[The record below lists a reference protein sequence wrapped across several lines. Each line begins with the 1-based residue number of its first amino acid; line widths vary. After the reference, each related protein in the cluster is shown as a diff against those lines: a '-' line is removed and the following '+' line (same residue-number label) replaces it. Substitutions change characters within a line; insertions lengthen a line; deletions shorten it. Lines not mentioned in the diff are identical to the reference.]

1 MSVPNNNGTAEK
13 RSPLLRVL
21 HTIYWIVFAI
31 SLVIVLAFAAFKIF
45 IDKPVVDN
53 PEIVIPPTSSVSPA
67 PGQPGGDQLMALA
80 VGMQPVRAQAL
91 AAYGIL
97 RLDAAGGV
105 QIQHRQCVVLR
116 HFHQNGAVH
125 MQRMHLILALIVRI
139 HFLIAV
145 ERGEDDDGLSDV
157 FFQKA
162 LHQHMAGAV
171 EGIHRAV
178 LKRAKRSIAVA
189 KVVGA
194 AEYHHRVGGGVHLF
208 DSGGKPALMRL
219 GGHAA
224 LTGDARAADAV
235 VVHGFQFV
243 FTPQNVRI
251 AVGGA
256 GGPHTLGDAVA
267 QHIDHAVFQFHK
279 ATSFAAVVSL
289 YLRFEQVSMR
299 RVNTIPVS
307 LCIPAFALYETACF
321 EYNGFIPHKGK
332 EKILMK
338 AFNVN
343 SGFLYGVTAVVIV
356 YVLAQSLFFLV
367 RAAKRA
373 RQLGIESSVIKKTI
387 LSSGLFS
394 VAPAVAI
401 LLGVITLSKFMGLPL
416 PWLRLSI
423 LGALTYE
430 LPAASTTATAMNL
443 SLSTAITDP
452 KAYSAIAWVM
462 TLGIIPGIFVVL
474 FGLKKIQS
482 GIVSIKS
489 KDPKWGELF
498 MSSMFLGM
506 ISAFVGTLFADVRMG
521 VPGFIPIVVAL
532 VSAVIMGILGIL
544 IKVCKMNWL
553 E

>member
-1 MSVPNNNGTAEK
+1 
-13 RSPLLRVL
+13 
-21 HTIYWIVFAI
+21 
-31 SLVIVLAFAAFKIF
+31 
-45 IDKPVVDN
+45 
-53 PEIVIPPTSSVSPA
+53 
-67 PGQPGGDQLMALA
+67 
-80 VGMQPVRAQAL
+80 
-91 AAYGIL
+91 
-97 RLDAAGGV
+97 
-105 QIQHRQCVVLR
+105 
-116 HFHQNGAVH
+116 
-125 MQRMHLILALIVRI
+125 
-139 HFLIAV
+139 
-145 ERGEDDDGLSDV
+145 
-157 FFQKA
+157 
-162 LHQHMAGAV
+162 
-171 EGIHRAV
+171 
-178 LKRAKRSIAVA
+178 
-189 KVVGA
+189 
-194 AEYHHRVGGGVHLF
+194 
-208 DSGGKPALMRL
+208 
-219 GGHAA
+219 
-224 LTGDARAADAV
+224 
-235 VVHGFQFV
+235 
-243 FTPQNVRI
+243 
-251 AVGGA
+251 
-256 GGPHTLGDAVA
+256 
-267 QHIDHAVFQFHK
+267 
-279 ATSFAAVVSL
+279 
-289 YLRFEQVSMR
+289 MR

-553 E
+553 EQYALPLSMLGAMAASIPVTALMG